1 MRDGAVLDK
10 LAGGV
15 QALNRFGLGVST
27 QGYQSCHVRVARAT
41 PAIYG
46 ASTRLAV
53 ELRAICIALREPT
66 IAVARLK
73 C

>member
-27 QGYQSCHVRVARAT
+27 QGY
-41 PAIYG
+41 
-46 ASTRLAV
+46 
-53 ELRAICIALREPT
+53 
-66 IAVARLK
+66 
-73 C
+73 